1 MTKKI
6 KEMQEFFGLEVTG
19 KLDSGTLHL
28 VQKRRCGFPDIAGFS
43 TFAGEPKWA
52 KQVLTYR
59 ILNYTPDPRPADVN
73 AAIKKALNVW
83 SSVTPLKFIKK
94 DRGDA
99 DIMISF
105 AAGGHN
111 DFIPFDGPGGSV
123 AHAYA
128 PGKDFGGDAHF
139 DEDETWTKSTED
151 TNLFYVAAHEF
162 GHSLGLFHSKDPN
175 ALMYPIYRKF
185 DPSVFLL
192 HQDDINGIQ
201 HLYGPSSNTH
211 NDQSESAEIKDTT
224 EAEEP
229 ALPNTCSPDLTF
241 DAVTSFRGEL
251 LFFKDKRFWRKH
263 PAVRTADLHLI
274 SSFWPRLP
282 SGVDAAYEIP
292 EKDETVIFKGN
303 EFWVVRGDTILP
315 GYPKKIYTLGFSK
328 DVTKIDAAFY
338 NVNEEKIYY
347 FIGDNFLSYDKR
359 SQTMGSKLT
368 LIRDAFPGIN
378 GKIDAA
384 FQHENLFCR
393 SMQKHGSLLTTSFSA
408 RFTFAQFVRQLPG
421 LELKD
426 FKMVRLTSQGIPE
439 PVCHHGNPAWHATKQ
454 IPSPGK
460 SSASE
465 TKNVIWLPVC
475 LGNRCLAWKV
485 ALLPC
490 SFY

>member
-1 MTKKI
+1 MRMENLPFLLLLCAALALAFPADTRRKKEEGVELIQKYLENYYGFKKDEESFIWKSNSPMTKKI
-6 KEMQEFFGLEVTG
+6 KEMQEFFGLEVSG
-19 KLDSGTLHL
+19 KLDSGTLDL
-28 VQKRRCGFPDIAGFS
+28 VQKRRCGFPDVAGFS

-59 ILNYTPDPRPADVN
+59 ILNYTPDLHPTHVN
-73 AAIKKALNVW
+73 AAIKKALSVW

-105 AAGGHN
+105 AARGHN

-139 DEDETWTKSTED
+139 DEDETWTKSTEG

-175 ALMYPIYRKF
+175 ALMYPVYRKF
-185 DPSVFLL
+185 DPSVFPL

-201 HLYGPSSNTH
+201 YLYGPSSDTY
-211 NDQSESAEIKDTT
+211 NDQKESTEIEDPTDSKD
-224 EAEEP
+224 P
-229 ALPNTCSPDLTF
+229 ALPNACGPDLTF
-241 DAVTSFRGEL
+241 DAVTTFRGEIM
-251 LFFKDKRFWRKH
+251 FFKDKHFWRKH
-263 PAVRTADLHLI
+263 PAVRTADFNLI

-282 SGVDAAYEIP
+282 PGVDAAYEIP

-303 EFWVVRGDTILP
+303 EFWVVRGDTVLL

-328 DVTKIDAAFY
+328 NVTKIDAAFY
-338 NVNEEKIYY
+338 NGNEGKTYY
-347 FIGDNFLSYDKR
+347 FIVDKFWSYDKR
-359 SQTMGSKLT
+359 SQSMDRKPI

-384 FQHENLFCR
+384 FQHENFFYFFR
-393 SMQKHGSLLTTSFSA
+393 GRK
-408 RFTFAQFVRQLPG
+408 QF
-421 LELKD
+421 EFD
-426 FKMVRLTSQGIPE
+426 
-439 PVCHHGNPAWHATKQ
+439 
-454 IPSPGK
+454 PGK
-460 SSASE
+460 KRV
-465 TKNVIWLPVC
+465 T
-475 LGNRCLAWKV
+475 R
-485 ALLPC
+485 LLKTNFWFTC
-490 SFY
+490 